1 MTFQA
6 CSEGAVWK
14 LNEKYISLLSQ
25 SAMRA
30 GDYLEAEEKILAAFL
45 SLTDWF
51 CSRQQGL
58 TLFGLGVAWLICN
71 ALAIFLCM

>member
-1 MTFQA
+1 
-6 CSEGAVWK
+6 
-14 LNEKYISLLSQ
+14 
-25 SAMRA
+25 MRA